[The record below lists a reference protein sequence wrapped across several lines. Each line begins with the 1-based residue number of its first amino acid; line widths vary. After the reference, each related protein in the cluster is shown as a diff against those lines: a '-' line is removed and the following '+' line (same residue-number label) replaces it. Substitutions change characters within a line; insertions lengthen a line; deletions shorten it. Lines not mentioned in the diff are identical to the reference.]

1 MSRINNAYTYTRI
14 ELVKVN
20 NRTIDLKSMN
30 TSVCPEG
37 GTTDLNLFALFICLN
52 I

>member
-1 MSRINNAYTYTRI
+1 MSNAYTYTRI

-30 TSVCPEG
+30 TLVWPEG
-37 GTTDLNLFALFICLN
+37 RTTDLNLFALFICLN